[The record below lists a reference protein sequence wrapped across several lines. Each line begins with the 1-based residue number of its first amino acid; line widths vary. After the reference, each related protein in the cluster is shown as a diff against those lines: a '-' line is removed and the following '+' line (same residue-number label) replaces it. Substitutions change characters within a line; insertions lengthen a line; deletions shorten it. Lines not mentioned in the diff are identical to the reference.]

1 MPLAPPMDLSPPP
14 PTSAIPAPPG
24 TWSCRLAAL
33 ATIRVSGADAAA
45 FLHSQL
51 SSDVKGLGARAGQY
65 SSYNSPKGRMLA
77 TLIVWRRDEEYRLVV
92 AADLAEA
99 IHKRLAMFVL
109 RSKALLAIDP
119 APLTGIYGADAQ
131 ATVAALWGPAAAP
144 WAGTA
149 AAGVN
154 ALALP
159 DGRLLA
165 QRSSGGDAVELP
177 GAGEGTEAY
186 WQWLGIRAGVPWVT
200 HATSDQL
207 IAQSANWELVG
218 GVDFHKGCYPGQ
230 EIVARMQYLGRLKE
244 RLRAFHL
251 PRGTATPGA
260 ALRQAGSD
268 EAAGTVVNAAP
279 APGGGSDLLAV
290 VKNAALDAGAL
301 TLAESPGEALAPVAL
316 PYAVP
321 ALENVRVR
329 L

>member
-1 MPLAPPMDLSPPP
+1 MDRSLTPAAPEI
-14 PTSAIPAPPG
+14 AIPTG
-24 TWSCRLAAL
+24 TRASLLPAL

-51 SSDVKGLGARAGQY
+51 SSDVKALAANRGQY

-77 TLIVWRRDEEYRLVV
+77 TLIVWRPDEDYCLVV
-92 AADLAEA
+92 AADLADA
-99 IHKRLAMFVL
+99 IRKRLTMFVL
-109 RSKALLAIDP
+109 RSKVVLVADP
-119 APLTGIYGADAQ
+119 APLTGIYGDGARAS
-131 ATVAALWGPAAAP
+131 AEAMCGH
-144 WAGTA
+144 GTSA
-149 AAGVN
+149 WVGVSGGG
-154 ALALP
+154 ASVLELP

-165 QRSSGGDAVELP
+165 RSSAGSDAVHVP
-177 GAGEGTEAY
+177 GASAGDEAH

-200 HATSDQL
+200 AATSDQL

-244 RLRAFHL
+244 RLRAFHV
-251 PRGTATPGA
+251 PEDAVSAGS
-260 ALRQAGSD
+260 ALRRAGSD
-268 EAAGTVVNAAP
+268 EAAGMVVNAAP

-290 VKNAALDAGAL
+290 VKNAAFDAGPL
-301 TLAESPGEALAPVAL
+301 NLAEAPDATLSAL
-316 PYAVP
+316 PLPYEVP